1 MEDAEAPRVA
11 QAKED
16 SLELELRVHQLPLR
30 SDVVVPD
37 MDELDR
43 HNLVRPVVV
52 CQLAAGRVEPGVR
65 P

>member
-16 SLELELRVHQLPLR
+16 SLELELRVHQLPSAVMMVR
-30 SDVVVPD
+30 D

>member
-37 MDELDR
+37 MDELD
-43 HNLVRPVVV
+43 
-52 CQLAAGRVEPGVR
+52 GTT
-65 P
+65 